1 MTRPSETQMH
11 EQPNSS
17 DHARHDLL
25 AVAALAD
32 RDATGEEAVRAQAQV
47 DACTEC
53 ATLHAEL
60 ISLATA
66 TRQLPAIERPRDFQL
81 RPEDAQRLRPNR
93 IRRLFGSFGTARD
106 GFSRPLAMG
115 LTTLGLAGLMLGILP
130 GTLSFG
136 GAASGQAGQS
146 AGAASEQE
154 IQQTFGAAAPSA
166 PRRPGGAPDAGA
178 GRDQPAGACGFDNGD
193 RHDRSRLGRPG
204 QRFEADESTAVRVA
218 SPANRSLTSIAD
230 DSTGASQLVVISRD
244 AADRR
249 ARAVRPALDLA
260 PLRRLTVG
268 ESRPGAT
275 GAAVP
280 DGSRRDPPVHLGRAH

>member
-1 MTRPSETQMH
+1 MH

-47 DACTEC
+47 DTCSEC

-60 ISLATA
+60 HSLTTA

-106 GFSRPLAMG
+106 GFSRPLAVG
-115 LTTLGLAGLMLGILP
+115 LTTLGLAGLMLGLLP

-136 GAASGQAGQS
+136 GAASAPGGPEAGS
-146 AGAASEQE
+146 APEQE
-154 IQQTFGAAAPSA
+154 IQQTLGAAAPSA
-166 PRRPGGAPDAGA
+166 PAPAEGGAPAAQPGSS
-178 GRDQPAGACGFDNGD
+178 QPAEGMGFDNGD
-193 RHDRSRLGRPG
+193 GTIAAPAPAGDRFNLR
-204 QRFEADESTAVRVA
+204 DESDGG
-218 SPANRSLTSIAD
+218 PADIAGEPQPLTSIAD
-230 DSTGASQLVVISRD
+230 DSTGVSQLVVISGTLLI
-244 AADRR
+244 
-249 ARAVRPALDLA
+249 VGLGLFAL
-260 PLRRLTVG
+260 RWT
-268 ESRPGAT
+268 
-275 GAAVP
+275 
-280 DGSRRDPPVHLGRAH
+280 SRRFGG